1 MIKIMHDFT
10 TTDHTAIQQLLR
22 FKANTCWAAVR
33 VVNTQL
39 GLWSVKRHFI
49 FNQQLALFTPVT
61 RQRFLHAHLMTT
73 LMNDALILRRFW
85 TLSQVIENIGQAVY
99 LTQDLC

>member
-1 MIKIMHDFT
+1 
-10 TTDHTAIQQLLR
+10 
-22 FKANTCWAAVR
+22 
-33 VVNTQL
+33 
-39 GLWSVKRHFI
+39 
-49 FNQQLALFTPVT
+49 
-61 RQRFLHAHLMTT
+61 MTT